1 MEVIHT
7 TAGHY
12 GYDEPLGDLDF
23 YPNGGSW
30 QVPCGND
37 VPCSHSF
44 SFIMLAESI
53 RADNNPG
60 AARFIGTAC
69 ESFEQAAEEE
79 CTGSRDAI
87 FGGIAVKTTL
97 VYYYYHN
104 IIITVSSP
112 FMSHFYLRAPL
123 RKGFEIAYHAAY
135 LRLVTGCLARKTLF
149 LPIFSFT

>member
-79 CTGSRDAI
+79 CTGSRDAT

-97 VYYYYHN
+97 VYCYYHN
-104 IIITVSSP
+104 HISTPCYV
-112 FMSHFYLRAPL
+112 PL
-123 RKGFEIAYHAAY
+123 LG
-135 LRLVTGCLARKTLF
+135 TGYSQKAF
-149 LPIFSFT
+149 